1 MQRLP
6 DLPVF
11 FSPQGPDLTGI
22 ITMDSTEF
30 RHAVSVLRLDTGSS
44 ILVADGN
51 GRYYECRIDAV
62 GKKSLS
68 ARVTGMYHRD
78 KDSEYDLVLAFAF
91 IKNRQRLEWML
102 EKATELG
109 ASGIVLFKSARSERD
124 KVRTD
129 RLENILVSALK
140 QCKRYF
146 LPRLTESNS
155 IDDVIA
161 KYPGYELI
169 VAHEKTEPETNI
181 PPTPTRKKVL
191 FIGPEGGFTNEEIAT
206 LTRHGAITISL
217 GPNRL
222 RAETAALALL
232 SKFLM

>member
-1 MQRLP
+1 MQQLP

-22 ITMDSTEF
+22 ITVNAAEF
-30 RHAVSVLRLDTGSS
+30 RHAVSVLRLESGSS

-68 ARVTGMYHRD
+68 ARVSGMFHRD
-78 KDSEYDLVLAFAF
+78 KDSEYDLILAFAL

-109 ASGIVLFKSARSERD
+109 VSGIVLFKSARSERD

-140 QCKRYF
+140 QSKRFF
-146 LPRLTESNS
+146 LPRLSESNS
-155 IDDVIA
+155 IEEVVG

-169 VAHEKTEPETNI
+169 VAHEKTDTTTTI
-181 PPTPTRKKVL
+181 SPTQTLKKLL
-191 FIGPEGGFTNEEIAT
+191 FIGPEGGFTNEEITT
-206 LTRHGAITISL
+206 LTLKGAKTVSL

-232 SKFLM
+232 SKYI